1 MDLFGQRSF
10 LAQSSVFLKIECFE
24 PQPWRRRAA
33 KNLHASL
40 FRWPKLAIVP
50 PIANGM
56 LGGIPNF
63 WTSSHNSVDHMAE
76 SLPQCLTIHFN
87 HVTPIAETSPSIYFW
102 KTPTPI
108 ISRLGSKCTTVPHNC
123 RSTCSPTTQ
132 HGRRVQQ
139 MKRQLWLA
147 WKPNWMAG
155 RQTNRLTNKIFTV

>member
-1 MDLFGQRSF
+1 MFWTTTMAATGSKKSARISF
-10 LAQSSVFLKIECFE
+10 QVAKVGDSS
-24 PQPWRRRAA
+24 PG
-33 KNLHASL
+33 
-40 FRWPKLAIVP
+40 
-50 PIANGM
+50 NGM
-56 LGGIPNF
+56 LGGIPHF

-76 SLPQCLTIHFN
+76 SLPQCLTTHFN

-108 ISRLGSKCTTVPHNC
+108 ISRLGSKCTTVPRNC
-123 RSTCSPTTQ
+123 HSTCSPTTQ
-132 HGRRVQQ
+132 HGWRVQQ